1 MLSQDVAPPAHHTL
15 KFSGP
20 LTREALHRAC
30 RSLADAGPVAR
41 LLVDLRDVPLPRPD
55 SARIQLACHLVVYFF
70 DARIALLAT
79 KESINHVSEG
89 VAARAGMLVHQ
100 FWREDAAM
108 DWLLSQRPSG
118 AATGIPHDAPPG

>member
-1 MLSQDVAPPAHHTL
+1 MAAPPAPDTHRIL

-30 RSLADAGPVAR
+30 LALAEAGPVER
-41 LLVDLRDVPLPRPD
+41 LLVDLREVPLPRPD

-70 DARIALLAT
+70 DARVALLAA

-89 VAARAGMLVHQ
+89 VAARAGMLVQQ
-100 FWREDAAM
+100 FWREEAALA
-108 DWLLSQRPSG
+108 WLLS
-118 AATGIPHDAPPG
+118 DAPAAPGGPPTAPG